1 MKTPHLALVVLLALT
16 PLPAS
21 SQSSDQNPAAPP
33 KVALLVYQQT
43 QAGRAGA
50 RQELESSLA
59 RAFDRLQAPLS
70 WIELEAVTGPPGAL
84 FFDPGKSYDDIE
96 RAGAQLGSIFA
107 AHPELAQKQQ
117 QVEELLTSSSTVVA
131 LRLDTLGYHADT
143 LDLAK
148 ARFLQIE
155 IIKLHPGHERDFA
168 DAQTT
173 LRAALEKS
181 HSDIARVV
189 YQVDHGMP
197 APTFLIVEVLRSL
210 KELDDRIAARTSLER
225 TETEVERVHLEQIA
239 RDAYESRQSNLYGI
253 HPEMSHVSKE
263 FAMQDPQFW
272 IVKEGP
278 QLP

>member
-1 MKTPHLALVVLLALT
+1 MKTTHFAVAALLALSA
-16 PLPAS
+16 LPVT
-21 SQSSDQNPAAPP
+21 SQSLNQNPAGAP
-33 KVALLVYQQT
+33 KLALLVYQQT
-43 QAGRAGA
+43 QAGRTGA
-50 RQELESSLA
+50 RQELETSLA

-96 RAGAQLGSIFA
+96 KAGAQLASIFA

-117 QVEELLTSSSTVVA
+117 SVDELLTSSSTVVA
-131 LRLDTLGYHADT
+131 LRRDDLGYRTET

-155 IIKLHPGHERDFA
+155 TVRVRPGHKRDFA

-173 LRAALEKS
+173 LRSALEKS

-189 YQVDHGMP
+189 YQVDHGIP
-197 APTFLIVEVLRSL
+197 APTFLIVEVLHSL
-210 KELDDRIAARTSLER
+210 KELDDRITARASLER
-225 TETEVERVHLEQIA
+225 TVTEVERVHLEQIA

-253 HPEMSHVSKE
+253 HPEMSHVSKD

-272 IVKEGP
+272 VMKET
-278 QLP
+278 Q

>member
-1 MKTPHLALVVLLALT
+1 MKKAHLALAALLALRA
-16 PLPAS
+16 LPAS

-43 QAGRAGA
+43 QPGRAGA
-50 RQELESSLA
+50 RQELEASLA

-96 RAGAQLGSIFA
+96 KAGAQLGSIFA

-117 QVEELLTSSSTVVA
+117 AVDELLTSSSTVVA
-131 LRLDTLGYHADT
+131 LRRDDLGYLADT

-148 ARFLQIE
+148 ARFLRIE
-155 IIKLHPGHERDFA
+155 TVKVRPGHERDFVE
-168 DAQTT
+168 AQTT
-173 LRAALEKS
+173 LRSALEKS
-181 HSDIARVV
+181 HSSITRVV
-189 YQVDHGMP
+189 YQIDQGMP
-197 APTFLIVEVLRSL
+197 APTFLVVEVLHSL

-253 HPEMSHVSKE
+253 HPEMSHVSKD

-272 IVKEGP
+272 ILKEG
-278 QLP
+278 Q